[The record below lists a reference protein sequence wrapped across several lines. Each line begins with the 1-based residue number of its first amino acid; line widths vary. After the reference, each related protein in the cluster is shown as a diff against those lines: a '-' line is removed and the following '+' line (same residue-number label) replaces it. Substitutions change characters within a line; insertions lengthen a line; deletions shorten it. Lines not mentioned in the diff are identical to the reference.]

1 MKKAIYGFALM
12 ACAVALVSAQS
23 TNPAGAPQPL
33 GLTEDVKEQLSE
45 LGFRIPNQTVEA
57 PDFTLESLDGES
69 RSLSSYRG
77 KLVFLNFWATWCPPC
92 RAEMPSMQTLYDTVG
107 TDDFEIVAVNLQEGA
122 GPVQDFVDEHGYTYP
137 VLLDS
142 SGRTGGM
149 YGVRAIPST
158 FLIDR
163 DGTLLG
169 MFVGGREWDTP
180 EALAFF
186 EQVVD
191 G

>member
-12 ACAVALVSAQS
+12 ICAATLVSAQANS
-23 TNPAGAPQPL
+23 HAGSPKPV
-33 GLTEDVKEQLSE
+33 GLTEDIQAQLSD
-45 LGFRIPNQTVEA
+45 LGFRIPNQKVEA
-57 PDFTLESLDGES
+57 PDFTLETLDGEE

-92 RAEMPSMQTLYDTVG
+92 RAEMPSMQTLYDTLG

-122 GPVQDFVDEHGYTYP
+122 GPVQSFIDEHGYTYP
-137 VLLDS
+137 ILLDGG
-142 SGRTGGM
+142 GRTGGM

-180 EALAFF
+180 DAMAFF

>member
-1 MKKAIYGFALM
+1 MRKAIYGLALIVCT
-12 ACAVALVSAQS
+12 AALVSAQANS
-23 TNPAGAPQPL
+23 DAGSPKPV
-33 GLTEDVKEQLSE
+33 GLTEDVQTQLSE
-45 LGFRIPNQTVEA
+45 LGFRLPNRTVEA
-57 PDFTLESLDGES
+57 PDFTLEALDGES

-92 RAEMPSMQTLYDTVG
+92 RAEMPSMQTLYDTLG

-122 GPVQDFVDEHGYTYP
+122 GPVESFVDEHGYTYP

-149 YGVRAIPST
+149 YGVRSIPST

-180 EALAFF
+180 DVLAFF
-186 EQVVD
+186 QQVVD